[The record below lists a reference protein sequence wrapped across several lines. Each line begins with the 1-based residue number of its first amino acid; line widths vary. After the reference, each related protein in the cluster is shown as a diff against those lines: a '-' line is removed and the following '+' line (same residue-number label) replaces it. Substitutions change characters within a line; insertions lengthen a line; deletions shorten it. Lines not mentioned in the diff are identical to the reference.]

1 MPVPVWELIVA
12 GVVTAAAAAVQSTVG
27 IGFALVSVPVLA
39 LLDARLAPVPQLLLA
54 VPLAVAMAVRER
66 HAMELRGVGWVLA
79 GRLPGAAI
87 GLILLKLASGDALNG
102 VVGSMVLAAVLI
114 VAGKAQVRRTP
125 ATQFGAGVASGATG
139 LVAAI
144 GGPPLALLYRDA
156 RGPVV
161 RSSLAAIFSVGIT
174 LSVVV
179 RAFAGEM
186 SLTDVEV
193 ALWLALPLAAGFL
206 AGGRVL
212 LHVDERILRNALLT
226 LSGLAAVALI
236 ARSVL

>member
-1 MPVPVWELIVA
+1 M
-12 GVVTAAAAAVQSTVG
+12 
-27 IGFALVSVPVLA
+27 
-39 LLDARLAPVPQLLLA
+39 
-54 VPLAVAMAVRER
+54 
-66 HAMELRGVGWVLA
+66 
-79 GRLPGAAI
+79 
-87 GLILLKLASGDALNG
+87 
-102 VVGSMVLAAVLI
+102 
-114 VAGKAQVRRTP
+114 
-125 ATQFGAGVASGATG
+125 
-139 LVAAI
+139 
-144 GGPPLALLYRDA
+144 
-156 RGPVV
+156 